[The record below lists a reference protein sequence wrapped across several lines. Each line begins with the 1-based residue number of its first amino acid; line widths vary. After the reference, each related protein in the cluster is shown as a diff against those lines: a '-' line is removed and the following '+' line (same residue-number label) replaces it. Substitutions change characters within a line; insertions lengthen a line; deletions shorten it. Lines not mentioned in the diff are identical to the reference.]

1 MGPFLLALGVV
12 PEVSSASSAFM
23 SFYTTSA
30 NLLTYWL
37 KGSVPAKMGVIIF
50 LIGLIGGLIGRLLA
64 LQVVSRLGK
73 TSFIAYMLSATI
85 FISMSLAAAHLA
97 SLQVDFKVYPFCS

>member
-1 MGPFLLALGVV
+1 MGPFLLALGVI

-30 NLLTYWL
+30 NLLTYGL
-37 KGSVPAKMGVIIF
+37 KGQVPAKMGVIIF

-64 LQVVSRLGK
+64 LQVVAKLGK
-73 TSFIAYMLSATI
+73 TSFIAFMLSATI
-85 FISMSLAAAHLA
+85 FISMSLAAAHLVGIK
-97 SLQVDFKVYPFCS
+97 VDFTVDSFC